1 MKFFYALVIIF
12 FFNNCSFDNKS
23 GIWKDENSISN
34 DVDNNVFKDFKK
46 ISSSTERYSEN
57 ISIKPEFV
65 FKLEKPKKNNSWPD
79 FFYNKNNNFRN
90 LKYTELN
97 KVFLKTKKLSKYATN
112 QYLLF
117 DILLVLPILE
127 MSL

>member
-1 MKFFYALVIIF
+1 MKFFYTLVILSF
-12 FFNNCSFDNKS
+12 LNNCSFDSKS
-23 GIWKDENSISN
+23 GIWKNENSISN
-34 DVDNNVFKDFKK
+34 DEDNNVFKDFKK

-97 KVFLKTKKLSKYATN
+97 
-112 QYLLF
+112 
-117 DILLVLPILE
+117 
-127 MSL
+127 